1 MRFGESDGWE
11 VDEDHDVGHDGDQ
24 DEDQDGDQDEDQDR
38 STVSKPD
45 PGKADPNPDGGRDLP
60 SRCSGSTLATCFQNF
75 PPKILRR
82 SFHFGR
88 RDGHH
93 HVGCCS

>member
-11 VDEDHDVGHDGDQ
+11 VDGDQDVGHDEGHDGGH
-24 DEDQDGDQDEDQDR
+24 DGDHGEDQDR

-88 RDGHH
+88 RDGHR